1 MSKRI
6 LALAL
11 VLLTLFALGCSK
23 ATKGENA
30 DVLKVDENDAMTI
43 DMDKLTYFSFE
54 LVTLYQFADVFA
66 QAFSYELL
74 PSSSVD
80 STYIDTFAA
89 HGITVMP
96 YDISSMDGANKM
108 SLLTYQTEQGIM
120 LIELLCTDFEED
132 GREFLVLCLS
142 VIKLCEP
149 DLAQDDDAVMQL
161 LKDILTSQKLT
172 SESGITYQIEKT
184 EENSVT
190 LTILPKQ

>member
-1 MSKRI
+1 
-6 LALAL
+6 
-11 VLLTLFALGCSK
+11 
-23 ATKGENA
+23 
-30 DVLKVDENDAMTI
+30 
-43 DMDKLTYFSFE
+43 
-54 LVTLYQFADVFA
+54 
-66 QAFSYELL
+66 
-74 PSSSVD
+74 
-80 STYIDTFAA
+80 
-89 HGITVMP
+89 
-96 YDISSMDGANKM
+96 M